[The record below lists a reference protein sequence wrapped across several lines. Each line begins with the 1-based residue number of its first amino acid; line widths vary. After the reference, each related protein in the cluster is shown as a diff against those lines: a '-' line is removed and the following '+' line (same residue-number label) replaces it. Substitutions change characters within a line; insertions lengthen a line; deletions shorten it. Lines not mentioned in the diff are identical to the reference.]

1 MKSIE
6 ITFHADGSVKVEA
19 IGFKGKGCQQA
30 TADFEKGLGS
40 VTDDTK
46 KPEYHQKQQTTLK
59 QTV

>member
-6 ITFHADGSVKVEA
+6 ITCKADGTIQVEA

-30 TADFEKGLGS
+30 TADFEKALGQ
-40 VTDDTK
+40 VTSDNK
-46 KPEYHQKQQTTLK
+46 KPEFHQKQTATLK

>member
-6 ITFHADGSVKVEA
+6 ITCKGDGTIQIEA

-30 TADFEKGLGS
+30 TADFEKALGTVQS
-40 VTDDTK
+40 DNK
-46 KPEYHQKQQTTLK
+46 KAEFYQKQQTTLK

>member
-6 ITFHADGSVKVEA
+6 ITFKTDGTTKIEA

-30 TADFEKGLGS
+30 TADFEKGLGT
-40 VTDDTK
+40 VTDDRK
-46 KPEYHQKQQTTLK
+46 KAEFHQTEQTTLK